1 MITQQKQIEE
11 MKLNNKKRNS
21 MSIITLLVLVIVSVM
36 GLLSFW
42 VFKILTIFLDWLF
55 C

>member
-11 MKLNNKKRNS
+11 MNLNNKKRNS

-42 VFKILTIFLDWLF
+42 IFKSLTIFLDWLF